1 MEVHDRDDLTN
12 GVHSN
17 VGSGRHDSVSSTSSL
32 VSSGVSLVGGNSVT
46 APAIS
51 GLLSSSANDDSAFIN
66 TFEIHTVPQAKES
79 IILKVKR
86 KLERIIHNRNLLK
99 LETSKLWS

>member
-51 GLLSSSANDDSAFIN
+51 GLLSSSASDDSAFIN
-66 TFEIHTVPQAKES
+66 TFEIKDPQAKES

-86 KLERIIHNRNLLK
+86 KLERNIHNRNPFK
-99 LETSKLWS
+99 TSKTLVLIL